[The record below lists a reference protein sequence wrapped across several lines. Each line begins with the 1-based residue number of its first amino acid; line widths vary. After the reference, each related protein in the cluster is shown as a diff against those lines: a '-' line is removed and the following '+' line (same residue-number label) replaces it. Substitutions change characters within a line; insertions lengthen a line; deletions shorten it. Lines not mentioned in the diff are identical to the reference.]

1 MIILVGSRKH
11 LHCESLV
18 TNWTPVQ
25 TQCKHKLP
33 NPKMEQCDNSTYA
46 HIVKSTTYN
55 PGEFMPTISMSSHQK
70 HRYNRS
76 LINGAVNIFTN
87 TWSSSLIHSLPL

>member
-1 MIILVGSRKH
+1 MKILVGSRKH

-55 PGEFMPTISMSSHQK
+55 PGEFMPTISMSSM
-70 HRYNRS
+70 S
-76 LINGAVNIFTN
+76 LLIFLPT
-87 TWSSSLIHSLPL
+87 LGRRHSFTHCHFRC